1 MNNNCY
7 GSLINIKHL
16 SCGDFKSSI
25 NLKFLQ
31 DLFYHLSKTE
41 EYFYKNIY
49 SIYKN
54 PNKKHYKDIYDMD
67 LSYSNVHFYKTDII
81 NYNKPGYKQ
90 RYYKFY
96 GVKDVDLACEQYISG
111 LYWILGYYQNH
122 IHNNWSWYYPY
133 HAVPF
138 ASDIFNYLKQNQQQG
153 TSDRQGT
160 VIEKGIE
167 KSIEKS
173 IEKCIVNLE
182 CLNPSRA
189 LTTREQLI
197 MVLPKESLLEIMH
210 SKDLDFH
217 DKLCRFFNTKSQ
229 QLQDYYPEKLYL
241 DMIHKEYL
249 WQSKIFLKTFNN
261 EIINIL
267 M

>member
-1 MNNNCY
+1 
-7 GSLINIKHL
+7 
-16 SCGDFKSSI
+16 
-25 NLKFLQ
+25 
-31 DLFYHLSKTE
+31 
-41 EYFYKNIY
+41 
-49 SIYKN
+49 
-54 PNKKHYKDIYDMD
+54 MD

-138 ASDIFNYLKQNQQQG
+138 ASDIFNYLKKNQQQTAYKG
-153 TSDRQGT
+153 TVDKGAVDKTAYKGAVDKGAVDKGAVDKGGSDKGA
-160 VIEKGIE
+160 VIEK
-167 KSIEKS
+167 S
-173 IEKCIVNLE
+173 IVNLE

-217 DKLCRFFNTKSQ
+217 DKLCRFFNTKSK